1 MTIKTNPKSLKQIE
15 RLFDMAA
22 YLSFKRIVSAE
33 ELAEKTDLPIEK
45 IKEVQKL
52 TQEPVSLEVTVGDKE
67 DTVLENYISNEGAV
81 SPEEAVI
88 DNLLRDQI
96 SKVLETLSERE
107 QTVIKLRFGLE
118 DGIPRSLEE
127 IGRIMGVTRER
138 VRQIEEKSLKKLRVN
153 SSPKLRDYYNR

>member
-1 MTIKTNPKSLKQIE
+1 M
-15 RLFDMAA
+15 
-22 YLSFKRIVSAE
+22 
-33 ELAEKTDLPIEK
+33 
-45 IKEVQKL
+45 
-52 TQEPVSLEVTVGDKE
+52 EVTVGDKD

-88 DNLLRDQI
+88 DNILRDQI